1 MVKIVAVFVISLA
14 AVRFIALL
22 ALISEKLVIDESV
35 EVMLRLLKAII
46 LLKFLFI
53 ISFFARIFM
62 LLLAIIDPWFIT
74 DPVEVMLMLLLANI
88 KELFEVASLFLR
100 LSLVVLLR

>member
-1 MVKIVAVFVISLA
+1 
-14 AVRFIALL
+14 
-22 ALISEKLVIDESV
+22 
-35 EVMLRLLKAII
+35 MLRLLKAII

-74 DPVEVMLMLLLANI
+74 DPVEVMLMSLLANI
-88 KELFEVASLFLR
+88 KELFEVASLFFR
-100 LSLVVLLR
+100 LSLVAWLK